1 MYFKL
6 CKLCFRSP
14 MRDDRGRDRERS
26 RRGDRPSRF
35 SAGGGGGSGG
45 GGGGGNF
52 RDRSPMRGDRRRGG
66 PSDRRVYVSNIAY
79 EFRWQE
85 LKDLFRNEG
94 RQKLVETYNFDT
106 ISVIILTSPQH
117 LFVFNFSLISTN
129 KC

>member
-1 MYFKL
+1 
-6 CKLCFRSP
+6 

-35 SAGGGGGSGG
+35 SAGGGGGSS

-94 RQKLVETYNFDT
+94 RYKIETDSFYTIYTQTILMNGNLV
-106 ISVIILTSPQH
+106 H
-117 LFVFNFSLISTN
+117 
-129 KC
+129 